1 MTDTTNAANS
11 SPITAGAAGNS
22 WKLVPTEPTE
32 AMHVAAAR
40 TIVRCHGN
48 DDFPRRVWS
57 AMLAAAPQPQGVAL
71 TDDQIQQLW
80 HEACEDGPGR
90 PGWSRHIRFA
100 RAILAQSAPPAPQ
113 QAGDG
118 LTEHQWHEAFAAR
131 AVNGALLNVRMAV
144 EIVMEQLAAPRQ
156 PGEMGAG
163 VHCRTCND
171 NGMIGGP
178 TFYAPDEGGDPCPD
192 CSCFLC
198 NGSGVVP
205 DGEITGVGGVEFS
218 NGPIACVKDC
228 PVCAA
233 DRKSAASAQ
242 QDEREAEWL
251 TSKWCTVCKGATC
264 LPGMHGLSEA
274 VKQHVIAEFLQC
286 TGQYVTNNASR
297 EAAIADAISKLPA
310 RTFEQAWA
318 EKERQGYKYGN
329 DALECV
335 RMGWDMAC
343 ASKPHAA
350 QQVQA
355 NAGAVPFDIQDYEA
369 FHADMDHQGVP
380 RKTKFGVQLSAF
392 GRAQYFA
399 AMSRDTEN
407 GNV

>member
-1 MTDTTNAANS
+1 QICEHTDSSRTWAESIVNNA
-11 SPITAGAAGNS
+11 
-22 WKLVPTEPTE
+22 
-32 AMHVAAAR
+32 
-40 TIVRCHGN
+40 VRKT
-48 DDFPRRVWS
+48 R
-57 AMLAAAPQPQGVAL
+57 L
-71 TDDQIQQLW
+71 
-80 HEACEDGPGR
+80 
-90 PGWSRHIRFA
+90 
-100 RAILAQSAPPAPQ
+100 
-113 QAGDG
+113 
-118 LTEHQWHEAFAAR
+118 
-131 AVNGALLNVRMAV
+131 
-144 EIVMEQLAAPRQ
+144 LAAPRQ

-163 VHCRTCND
+163 VNARNAGLEEAARLIETTRETTT
-171 NGMIGGP
+171 I
-178 TFYAPDEGGDPCPD
+178 EGG
-192 CSCFLC
+192 
-198 NGSGVVP
+198 
-205 DGEITGVGGVEFS
+205 GET
-218 NGPIACVKDC
+218 KRHLTL
-228 PVCAA
+228 
-233 DRKSAASAQ
+233 RKSSGDLTGMTWVAGIRALMTAPAASAQ

-355 NAGAVPFDIQDYEA
+355 DAGAVAMPVA
-369 FHADMDHQGVP
+369 FWNPAVDHDSAAFSYGQGGGYDVP
-380 RKTKFGVQLSAF
+380 LYAQPAGESDKRERFERFERIKRLALDAGGQGALPVPASLSKIVRECLD
-392 GRAQYFA
+392 GIA
-399 AMSRDTEN
+399 AMSREQS
-407 GNV
+407 GEKGGERG

>member
-1 MTDTTNAANS
+1 MKDEIEQLIDWLLTN
-11 SPITAGAAGNS
+11 PINGERLHFAGAPEKYFMGLTRVMMQS
-22 WKLVPTEPTE
+22 QDGSLWTLTEGLKEGYQTE
-32 AMHVAAAR
+32 SEMMENIRAAAKE
-40 TIVRCHGN
+40 
-48 DDFPRRVWS
+48 
-57 AMLAAAPQPQGVAL
+57 AAEKA
-71 TDDQIQQLW
+71 
-80 HEACEDGPGR
+80 
-90 PGWSRHIRFA
+90 S
-100 RAILAQSAPPAPQ
+100 
-113 QAGDG
+113 
-118 LTEHQWHEAFAAR
+118 
-131 AVNGALLNVRMAV
+131 
-144 EIVMEQLAAPRQ
+144 
-156 PGEMGAG
+156 
-163 VHCRTCND
+163 
-171 NGMIGGP
+171 
-178 TFYAPDEGGDPCPD
+178 
-192 CSCFLC
+192 
-198 NGSGVVP
+198 
-205 DGEITGVGGVEFS
+205 
-218 NGPIACVKDC
+218 
-228 PVCAA
+228 
-233 DRKSAASAQ
+233 ASAQ